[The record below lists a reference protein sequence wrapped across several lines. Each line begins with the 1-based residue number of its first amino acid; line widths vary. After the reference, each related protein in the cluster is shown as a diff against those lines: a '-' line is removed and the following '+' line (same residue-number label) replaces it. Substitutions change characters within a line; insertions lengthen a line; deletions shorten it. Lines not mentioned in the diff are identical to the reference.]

1 MNPATTWIFL
11 FWAVFSPNLEP
22 IKCEKHSLTYIYT
35 AFSKPVELPGI
46 HEFTAMGLM
55 DNRMID
61 YYDSD
66 LKKKVP
72 KEPWMKERL
81 PEDYWEK
88 GTQSRLSKQQW
99 FKVNI
104 DILKKRMN
112 QTDDDVHILQWM
124 HGCEGETRPD
134 GSVMFSRGV
143 DMYNYDGRDFLSFD
157 DTNAVWVASTDIA
170 VPTKRK
176 WDGVQVLKEYTKGYL
191 ENECIDWLNK
201 FMTYGQKQL
210 KAASPPEVYVFA
222 TKTRIET
229 NVKLTCLATGF
240 FPKEIKLEIKRDGRV
255 LTKEDGLETS
265 GVRPNEDDTY
275 QRRDSV
281 EILRSDVASY
291 RCEVTHSATNV
302 YVEKVWDGYCPDPA
316 GGNSVVI
323 IAGAVVGVLVVAAVL
338 LVFLYKKGIIGGGGR
353 NNHQAVPLDEGPAAQ
368 GGGRRNNN
376 QDIAF
381 VAVPAQG
388 SYESLF
394 MREID
399 RFRLILNYFQGVNKC
414 LLKKMKK
421 EKGSYESLFMRE
433 IDRFRLILNYF
444 QGVNKCL
451 LKKMKKEKG
460 SYESLFMREI
470 DRFRLILNYFQGVN
484 KCLLKKMKKEKGSYE
499 SLFMREIDRF
509 RLILNYFQG
518 VNKCLLKKMKKEKG
532 SYESLYRGA
541 SGGSGSDGSL
551 YSPACTTHVAGVTN
565 NYQDT
570 AVSIPV
576 SGKCFTFL
584 FWILLK
590 FEMLNVLVLKMFI
603 MLQQ

>member
-35 AFSKPVELPGI
+35 AFSKPVGLPGI
-46 HEFTAMGLM
+46 HEFTAMGLL
-55 DNRMID
+55 DSRMID

-66 LKKKVP
+66 LKKKIP

-124 HGCEGETRPD
+124 HGCEGEKRPD
-134 GSVMFSRGV
+134 GSLTFSRGV

-191 ENECIDWLNK
+191 ENECIDWLTK

-210 KAASPPEVYVFA
+210 QAASPPDVYVFA

-240 FPKEIKLEIKRDGRV
+240 FPKDIKLEIKRDNRV

-265 GVRPNEDDTY
+265 GARPNEDDTY

-291 RCEVTHSATNV
+291 RCEVTHRATNV
-302 YVEKVWDGYCPDPA
+302 YVEKVWDGYCPDLA
-316 GGNSVVI
+316 GGNNVGI
-323 IAGAVVGVLVVAAVL
+323 IAGVIVVVL
-338 LVFLYKKGIIGGGGR
+338 LVAIVAAMLLVLYKKGIIGGGRPNNHPNIAFVEVPAAPAVPRDEVLVAPGGGGPNNYQAVPR
-353 NNHQAVPLDEGPAAQ
+353 DEVPAAPGGGGPNNHQPEPRDEGPVAQ
-368 GGGRRNNN
+368 
-376 QDIAF
+376 D
-381 VAVPAQG
+381 
-388 SYESLF
+388 
-394 MREID
+394 
-399 RFRLILNYFQGVNKC
+399 VNKPP
-414 LLKKMKK
+414 MKDEK
-421 EKGSYESLFMRE
+421 EK
-433 IDRFRLILNYF
+433 
-444 QGVNKCL
+444 K
-451 LKKMKKEKG
+451 
-460 SYESLFMREI
+460 
-470 DRFRLILNYFQGVN
+470 
-484 KCLLKKMKKEKGSYE
+484 
-499 SLFMREIDRF
+499 
-509 RLILNYFQG
+509 
-518 VNKCLLKKMKKEKG
+518 
-532 SYESLYRGA
+532 
-541 SGGSGSDGSL
+541 GSDGSL
-551 YSPACTTHVAGVTN
+551 NSSDSGVSSPPGGSAKGSDKGSDDGSHGSDN
-565 NYQDT
+565 GSHD
-570 AVSIPV
+570 
-576 SGKCFTFL
+576 SGQR
-584 FWILLK
+584 LLT
-590 FEMLNVLVLKMFI
+590 
-603 MLQQ
+603 

>member
-1 MNPATTWIFL
+1 MYFI
-11 FWAVFSPNLEP
+11 AVFVLLGTGLTVNS
-22 IKCEKHSLTYIYT
+22 EKHSLTYIYT

-302 YVEKVWDGYCPDPA
+302 YVEKVWDGYCPDPP
-316 GGNSVVI
+316 GRNNVVI

-376 QDIAF
+376 QDIAVVVVPAQGGGGPNNYQAVPRDEVPAAPGGGGPNNHQAVPRDEVLAAPGGGGPNNHQAEPHDEVPAAQGGGGPNNYQDIAF

-388 SYESLF
+388 GGG
-394 MREID
+394 R
-399 RFRLILNYFQGVNKC
+399 NNHQGCTGYCSHCGSACVSVSRQLPNDEDVNKR
-414 LLKKMKK
+414 LLADEKE
-421 EKGSYESLFMRE
+421 EKGSYESLNMRAP
-433 IDRFRLILNYF
+433 D
-444 QGVNKCL
+444 V
-451 LKKMKKEKG
+451 
-460 SYESLFMREI
+460 
-470 DRFRLILNYFQGVN
+470 
-484 KCLLKKMKKEKGSYE
+484 
-499 SLFMREIDRF
+499 
-509 RLILNYFQG
+509 
-518 VNKCLLKKMKKEKG
+518 
-532 SYESLYRGA
+532 
-541 SGGSGSDGSL
+541 SGKPLDEGPAATVTTLPAPTINVQGSDWSL
-551 YSPACTTHVAGVTN
+551 YSGDSGHSSDRGATRSDWSLNSGDSDSGLSIACDNGSA
-565 NYQDT
+565 DT
-570 AVSIPV
+570 FNE
-576 SGKCFTFL
+576 G
-584 FWILLK
+584 LLPPS
-590 FEMLNVLVLKMFI
+590 EV
-603 MLQQ
+603 